1 MSPESFTGARISLRP
16 SLAVFIVCV
25 NSQRR
30 QRYRT
35 ALPPPP
41 YSKDNH
47 GVIIA
52 SEMVVAARDTLT
64 KIKKI
69 EREKYSNNSA
79 DVLKDQPC
87 RTRCRTVLAVVAAI
101 TTYATLLHTLPSI
114 YSVATYNRDP
124 ILDIISLVF
133 GGEMKTRGGK
143 EIILAVQQP
152 KLTPILLC
160 VLSL

>member
-1 MSPESFTGARISLRP
+1 
-16 SLAVFIVCV
+16 
-25 NSQRR
+25 
-30 QRYRT
+30 
-35 ALPPPP
+35 
-41 YSKDNH
+41 
-47 GVIIA
+47 
-52 SEMVVAARDTLT
+52 MVVAARDTLT